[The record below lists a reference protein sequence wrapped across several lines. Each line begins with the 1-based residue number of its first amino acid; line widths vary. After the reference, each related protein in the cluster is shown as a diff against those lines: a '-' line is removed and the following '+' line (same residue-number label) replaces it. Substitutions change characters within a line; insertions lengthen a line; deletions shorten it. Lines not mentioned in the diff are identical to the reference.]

1 MPFETFLWLCVWIV
15 FIFSAIVIALI
26 RCQTRWI
33 QSFVFGVK
41 NTSPYLNLT
50 NIFLGGSVRLPRR
63 NFARTLLA
71 FYLIYSLIIR
81 STYTGALFNFLR
93 SESRESEVKDIGEM
107 IQKNLRF
114 FVLDSSLEFVAKMP
128 IVANR

>member
-1 MPFETFLWLCVWIV
+1 M
-15 FIFSAIVIALI
+15 
-26 RCQTRWI
+26 I

-63 NFARTLLA
+63 NFARTLFA
-71 FYLIYSLIIR
+71 FYLLYSLIIR
-81 STYTGALFNFLR
+81 SSYTGALFNFLR
-93 SESRESEVKDIGEM
+93 SEARESEVQNIGEM

-114 FVLDSSLEFVAKMP
+114 YVLDSSVEFVAKSP
-128 IVANR
+128 RVANR